1 MVRVTAA
8 AVAGQAT
15 EPARAHAVDLVL
27 LGHLLAAQLAREGV
41 CTPGTAALFPR
52 GTELSPVAVRLDPH
66 VSCVQL
72 YQAAI
77 CKAFLSVS
85 HARTSCISTVRKR

>member
-52 GTELSPVAVRLDPH
+52 GTRLYAWTHTLVA
-66 VSCVQL
+66 
-72 YQAAI
+72 Y
-77 CKAFLSVS
+77 
-85 HARTSCISTVRKR
+85 SCIKLPFVKLF